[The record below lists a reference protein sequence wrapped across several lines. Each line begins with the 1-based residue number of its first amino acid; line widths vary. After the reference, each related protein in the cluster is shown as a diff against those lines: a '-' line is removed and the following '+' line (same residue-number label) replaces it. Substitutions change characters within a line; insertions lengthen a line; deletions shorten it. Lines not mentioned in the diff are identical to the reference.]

1 MNQDYTDYYESNLE
15 LLKKNHPS
23 VWEQITENQPEAV
36 GKISFAPNG
45 KPNLTVVNSQ
55 GDSILLHNEA
65 NPEKESSD
73 FLERIPEDHKGFV
86 AILGMGLFYSALNI
100 LNKRPHLRS
109 LALFELE
116 PGIFIQALRYTDLSP
131 ILKDP
136 RLILGIGTKADIP
149 ETLATASRTL
159 QLEDSNILHHL
170 PSFKFNLDGYNQLK
184 EDLFVHINSLNIGG
198 ATTRILGKDFLNNR
212 FKHISTI
219 HHHLLL
225 EHIQN
230 KFDGVPAILV
240 AGGPSLDK
248 NIHLLKQAQEKA
260 VIIAVDTVLPA
271 LLKNGVHP
279 HFLTCID
286 PNDLTFEKFADVIP
300 KVKDVALICSSWVNP
315 KTPKIFPAEQ
325 IFWTFTGKP
334 IEAWLNSL
342 LGGKTLT
349 GGASTVAHLNL
360 IAAHMLGCEPI
371 IFIGQDLAYPSSASA
386 SHANGTVL
394 QGSAPTDVITH
405 HVQGETVTGING
417 EILRTNR
424 SFLSMKEFFESA
436 IAKSDRTHINATE
449 GGANIEG
456 TKIMTLQEVMD
467 THCNTQINATQ
478 SLKEFY
484 SAAKPINPN
493 KMIVE
498 FNRIVKKIKKL
509 QKLIKN
515 SDEITKS
522 LFKELTKIKKTGKI
536 IKSFDMLTPPQ
547 KKQINKIDKFYKD
560 LDNTL
565 EVWKILEEITM
576 EGLKES
582 ERQKQD
588 ISILENDPDKYI
600 EWLLKNLNR
609 LLDINKIRKETLELL
624 TENLNM
630 STSFHQKESNYLE
643 KINKG
648 FQTEQNKLKLACL
661 YIHSKNYYLATP
673 LLEDLCKV
681 MPESGEVC
689 FYLGCSAAQSNML
702 KKADHYFQ
710 AAIGWDPKLSRQIGS
725 YLQDTGDDFMKFARY
740 FKTQPGREL
749 SVKYMVQKGLR
760 YHPNNT
766 DLQKELENILG
777 RDLKKIKSDI
787 DADNYQNSAELI
799 NEWYQ
804 NAMDQKSLFDSISTE
819 LVSNIF
825 LYQGKLFL
833 HKKNYPNVLS
843 SLKSAMEY
851 SPNDHEIHSTTIDTL
866 FITGDFNGAIEALN
880 KAIKLDNKFAAY
892 WETIGDSLQSTG
904 QNEDAIIA
912 YENCFLYLPDNINLL
927 KKIGDCYMGTDQL
940 EAAKAAYEQLKL
952 KINDISKSN

>member
-1 MNQDYTDYYESNLE
+1 MNQEYTDYYESNLE

-45 KPNLTVVNSQ
+45 KPNLTVTNSR

-73 FLERIPEDHKGFV
+73 FLERIPEDYKGFV

-116 PGIFIQALRYTDLSP
+116 PGIFIQAIRYTDLSP

-136 RLILGIGTKADIP
+136 RLILGIGTKADLP

-170 PSFKFNLDGYNQLK
+170 PSFKFNSDGYNQLK
-184 EDLFVHINSLNIGG
+184 DDLYTHLNSLNIGG
-198 ATTRILGKDFLNNR
+198 TTTRILGKDFLNNR

-230 KFDGVPAILV
+230 KFDDVPAILV

-334 IEAWLNSL
+334 MEAWLNSL
-342 LGGKTLT
+342 LGGKLLT

-360 IAAHMLGCEPI
+360 IAAHMLRCDPI
-371 IFIGQDLAYPSSASA
+371 IFIGQDLAYPSSSSA

-394 QGSAPTDVITH
+394 QGAAPTGIIKNH
-405 HVQGETVTGING
+405 IQGETVTGING
-417 EILRTNR
+417 EILRTHR

-436 IAKSDRTHINATE
+436 IAKSDRTHINATQ
-449 GGANIEG
+449 GGANING
-456 TKIMTLQEVMD
+456 TKILTLQEAMD
-467 THCNTQINATQ
+467 TYCNTRINTTQ
-478 SLKEFY
+478 HLKEFY
-484 SAAKPINPN
+484 SAAKTINPD

-498 FNRIVKKIKKL
+498 FNIMLKKIKKL
-509 QKLIKN
+509 QKSIKN

-547 KKQINKIDKFYKD
+547 KKQINKIDKFHKD

-609 LLDINKIRKETLELL
+609 LLDINKIRKETLTLL
-624 TENLNM
+624 SDNLNM
-630 STSFHQKESNYLE
+630 VTSFHQKEKTYFE
-643 KINKG
+643 R
-648 FQTEQNKLKLACL
+648 NKLNLARL
-661 YIHSKNYYLATP
+661 YIESKNYYLAKP
-673 LLEDLCKV
+673 ILEALYKT
-681 MPESGEVC
+681 MPESGEVY
-689 FYLGCSAAQSNML
+689 FYLGCLAAQSNML

-710 AAIGWDPKLSRQIGS
+710 TAIEYDPKLNRQIDS
-725 YLQDTGDDFMKFARY
+725 YIHEIGDNFLKFARY
-740 FKTQPGREL
+740 FKTYPGREL
-749 SVKYMVQKGLR
+749 SVKHMVQKGLK
-760 YHPNNT
+760 YHPNNN
-766 DLQKELENILG
+766 DLQKEIEIILS

-787 DADNYQNSAELI
+787 DAENYQNSAELI
-799 NEWYQ
+799 NEWHQ
-804 NAMDQKSLFDSISTE
+804 NAMDQKDLFNSISTE

-833 HKKNYPNVLS
+833 SQKNYQDTLEN
-843 SLKSAMEY
+843 LKQAIKY
-851 SPNDHEIHSTTIDTL
+851 SPNNHDIHSTTIDTL

-880 KAIKLDNKFAAY
+880 KAIKLDTKFAAY
-892 WETIGDSLQSTG
+892 WETIGDSLQSAN

-912 YENCFLYLPDNINLL
+912 YENCFLHQPDNINLL
-927 KKIGDCYMGTDQL
+927 KKIGDCYMATDQL
-940 EAAKAAYEQLKL
+940 EAAKAAYQQLKL
-952 KINDISKSN
+952 KMDVLNGG